1 MNHSIPK
8 ENNVIYNE
16 DNANCRYTY
25 YSPEGEYHFT
35 EEMYSTYGLF
45 GIRDDKGKNDL
56 IIYAMNS
63 LPEAN
68 PTRDQWLRH
77 AQMQIV
83 DCLTKRLKLDFP
95 SLDPDYLEHQSFM
108 VSQEAKKL
116 ILFIRSSDL
125 YVQTYSGMGLPSYLI
140 IPSRDLFIKDTT
152 LIRNLSPMEP
162 VNQASILL
170 AARLKIA
177 ADIREGLTPSFPS
190 DGSSHEWQRKA
201 SSSVKQ
207 SRKQRRKRTK
217 AARKKNSRKDKCQNI
232 PAESPA
238 GCNPAGGNPAGDKP
252 LLLKAILAENHSG

>member
-8 ENNVIYNE
+8 ENNVIHNE
-16 DNANCRYTY
+16 DNANRRYAYHT
-25 YSPEGEYHFT
+25 PDGEKHFI
-35 EEMYSTYGLF
+35 EKLYLTYGLF
-45 GIRDDKGKNDL
+45 GIRDDKGKKYL
-56 IIYAMNS
+56 IIYAANS

-125 YVQTYSGMGLPSYLI
+125 CVETYPGMGLPSYLI
-140 IPSRDLFIKDTT
+140 IQSRDLFIKDTT
-152 LIRNLSPMEP
+152 LISNLSPMEP

-170 AARLKIA
+170 AARLKMA

-190 DGSSHEWQRKA
+190 DGSPHEWQRKA
-201 SSSVKQ
+201 SSSAKQ

-252 LLLKAILAENHSG
+252 LLLKAIQAENHSG